1 MSVRRP
7 LVRRSRARALAWLLP
22 AVLAGAAAGCRRTP
36 PPPPPP
42 PLPALGQVTVVDMA
56 PERSGPRL
64 DTDVLA
70 AEIRRQ
76 LAGSGLVATS
86 PLDAGVAGVGGGG
99 SADAAAQHAMSPG
112 RARPVLS
119 VRAEVAAET
128 LEVDQKGLVRAAVRV
143 KLATRPELSAGAI
156 AEDLNAGAERPY
168 EVRPGLNRASLRQQV
183 AASAT
188 ADLMRAFIARKRLAT
203 ASPDALREALG
214 ADGGGL
220 REEAIRQIGAR
231 ALKDHGPALLPL
243 LHDPDEAVRD
253 AALGALLALGD
264 RRAVPELTRSRSLRD
279 RREMGKILEAIATLG
294 GDEARDYLSFVAES
308 HDDEGIRALAADARR
323 RLEQR
328 ADAGHRER
336 K

>member
-1 MSVRRP
+1 MSVRHP
-7 LVRRSRARALAWLLP
+7 LVRRSRIPALAWLLP
-22 AVLAGAAAGCRRTP
+22 AALAGAVAGCRRAP
-36 PPPPPP
+36 PAPPPP
-42 PLPALGQVTVVDMA
+42 PLPTLGQVTVVDVA

-76 LAGSGLVATS
+76 LAGSGLLAMS
-86 PLDAGVAGVGGGG
+86 PLDAGVG
-99 SADAAAQHAMSPG
+99 SSGDGTAAAAQPAPPPG

-119 VRAEVAAET
+119 ARAEVAAET
-128 LEVDQKGLVRAAVRV
+128 VEVDQKGLVRASVRV
-143 KLATRPELSAGAI
+143 RLATRPELSAGAI
-156 AEDLNAGAERPY
+156 NEDLNAGAERPY
-168 EVRPGLNRASLRQQV
+168 EVRPGMNRASLRQQV

-188 ADLMRAFIARKRLAT
+188 ADLLRAFIARKRLAT
-203 ASPDALREALG
+203 ASPDVLRDALG
-214 ADGGGL
+214 ADAGGL

-231 ALKDHGPALLPL
+231 ALKDQGPALLPL

-328 ADAGHRER
+328 ADAGQRER